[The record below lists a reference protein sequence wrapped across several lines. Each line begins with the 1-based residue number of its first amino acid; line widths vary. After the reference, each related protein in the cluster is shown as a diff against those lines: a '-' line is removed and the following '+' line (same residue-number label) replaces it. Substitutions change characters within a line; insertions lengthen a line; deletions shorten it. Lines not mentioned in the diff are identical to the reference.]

1 VDHAFEHDFGAGR
14 HLQVGADT
22 LHQLGFGTAQQ
33 AGELVFAQA
42 IWHRR
47 DRAEDGGRVAAQPYA
62 TAHGITLTAA
72 DTVVFYGPL
81 TSVEMYLQCIAR
93 SDRKGQTA
101 EKVTVIH
108 IQSSPV
114 EERLFKAMGSKVSE
128 QALLVGMFE
137 AELKN

>member
-1 VDHAFEHDFGAGR
+1 
-14 HLQVGADT
+14 
-22 LHQLGFGTAQQ
+22 LHT
-33 AGELVFAQA
+33 ELVQ
-42 IWHRR
+42 
-47 DRAEDGGRVAAQPYA
+47 
-62 TAHGITLTAA
+62 
-72 DTVVFYGPL
+72 
-81 TSVEMYLQCIAR
+81 
-93 SDRKGQTA
+93 QTA